1 MYDLSDFRKNY
12 SGKSLELEHLPSN
25 PYDLFKIWFDEAVKN
40 EDGEANAIVIST
52 VDALNKPH
60 SRVVLLKEFSS
71 KGFVFFTNYN
81 SAKGKQLT
89 NNPHISLLFFWQKLQ
104 RQVRIEGQAQKLST
118 WQSDE
123 YFYFRPVES
132 QFGAMASK
140 QSEPLNDKKELLNYF
155 EQLKNENKPKRPK
168 HWGGYIVKPEYFEFW
183 QGQPNRLHDRVVY
196 KFEQTWKKHLL
207 YP

>member
-1 MYDLSDFRKNY
+1 MCSSDLLAPQY
-12 SGKSLELEHLPSN
+12 VL
-25 PYDLFKIWFDEAVKN
+25 
-40 EDGEANAIVIST
+40 
-52 VDALNKPH
+52 DAE
-60 SRVVLLKEFSS
+60 VC
-71 KGFVFFTNYN
+71 
-81 SAKGKQLT
+81 AKGKQLS

-104 RQVRIEGQAQKLST
+104 RQVRIEGQVQKVST
-118 WQSDE
+118 RQSDE
-123 YFYFRPVES
+123 YFYSRPVES

-140 QSEPLNDKKELLNYF
+140 QSEPLNNKKELLNYF

>member
-1 MYDLSDFRKNY
+1 MDLEFF
-12 SGKSLELEHLPSN
+12 PSN
-25 PYDLFKIWFDEAVKN
+25 PFDIFGIWFAAAVYN
-40 EDGEANAIVIST
+40 EEGEVNAVVIST

-71 KGFVFFTNYN
+71 KGFVFFTNYL
-81 SAKGKQLT
+81 SAKGKQLS

-104 RQVRIEGQAQKLST
+104 RQVRIEGQVQKVST
-118 WQSDE
+118 RQSDE
-123 YFYFRPVES
+123 YFYSRPVES

-140 QSEPLNDKKELLNYF
+140 QSEPLNNKKELLNYF

>member
-12 SGKSLELEHLPSN
+12 SGKSLELEFLPSN
-25 PYDLFKIWFDEAVKN
+25 PFDLFGIWFDDAVKN
-40 EDGEANAIVIST
+40 EEGEVNAVVIST

-71 KGFVFFTNYN
+71 KGFVFFTNYL
-81 SAKGKQLT
+81 SAKGKQLS

-104 RQVRIEGQAQKLST
+104 RQVRIEGQVQKVST
-118 WQSDE
+118 RQSDE
-123 YFYFRPVES
+123 YFYSRPVES

-140 QSEPLNDKKELLNYF
+140 QSEPLNNKKELLNYF